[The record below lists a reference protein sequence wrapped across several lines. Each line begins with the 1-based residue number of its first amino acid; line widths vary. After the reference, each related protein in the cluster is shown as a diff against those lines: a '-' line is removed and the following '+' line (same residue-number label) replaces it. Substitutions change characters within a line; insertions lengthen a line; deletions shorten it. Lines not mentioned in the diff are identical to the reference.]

1 MSRFDRWS
9 HEGAPSGAA
18 LDAINRSITQAM
30 RETLR
35 SPPCDPGK
43 GSSGYAPEP
52 ERREPVRR
60 GTGWVDPGP
69 LANPPGQEVIERLTN
84 AMLPHGKESKAG

>member
-18 LDAINRSITQAM
+18 LDAINRGITQAM
-30 RETLR
+30 RDTLR

-43 GSSGYAPEP
+43 GSSGHAPEP
-52 ERREPVRR
+52 ERREPPRK

-69 LANPPGQEVIERLTN
+69 LSSPPGQKIIDDLCRQ
-84 AMLPHGKESKAG
+84 MLPHGPKSKAG